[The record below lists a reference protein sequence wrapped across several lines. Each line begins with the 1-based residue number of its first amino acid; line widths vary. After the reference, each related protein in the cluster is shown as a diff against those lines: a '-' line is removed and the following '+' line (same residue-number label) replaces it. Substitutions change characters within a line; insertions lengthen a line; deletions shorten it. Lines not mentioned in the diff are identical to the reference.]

1 VVSEQ
6 AALDRFFQCMS
17 PTRSEYNKLGLEL
30 VSLEDNR
37 SRTPKKPSMAEEK
50 KIDGADDPISLLLE
64 QALTRQRDEMMENFS
79 HILQRLPIAS
89 GASSSSDHFGGTS
102 PFKVQVNFDIP
113 VFEGQI
119 DADALDKWLNL
130 LEGYF
135 SVHNFSEKEKITFA
149 LLKALPHV
157 KHWWETYWEQ
167 SSTEESG
174 IYGAEPTWDFFMD
187 AVKEQYYPVGNYEEQ
202 YMRWTTLRQERGQAV
217 PEFTN
222 TFHTLRTKL
231 GIKDSERHLVLKYR
245 GALHRYIQTEMDFL
259 DISSLGAAYRYAVK
273 IEQKFKHQNKRE
285 FGSANPQQP
294 KYDKD
299 VPNKQSPENQSKTQ
313 EKKGHGKTKKDT
325 GKWCDFHKSPWHN
338 TDECRSK
345 QSLVAEIKDKEPNPD
360 SESDSE
366 NNGKRQIIDAD
377 PTAIVATAAI
387 QPEEPTD
394 PEEGERLFHSQMW
407 VKGTPLHFIVDSGSQ
422 KNLISAEVVKQLGLS
437 TTPHPQPYSIGWLR
451 QGRDLR
457 VSQQCRLSYGI
468 QPFKDEVL
476 CDVAP
481 LDVCDVLLGQPY
493 MWKHHA
499 IYESRPRSV
508 IITLGG
514 HLYRI
519 PEVVPTTAPP
529 KKCCKVV
536 SHTRKFIFSTICS
549 KGEQKDTAATTA
561 SAKAPSIQQK
571 QVDKVAEKHEDS
583 FCKQSSKI
591 ARLVKMVQT
600 FQPQVRDR
608 FPQTK
613 QRDFSS
619 KTSSSPRCRFNK
631 CFSVSPGNS
640 TQWRPLLP
648 KEGGLIQVDIGGH
661 PPFPNGSKQ
670 FSGHFGNL
678 LFLAGFNFRGLFEG
692 PNEGFS
698 RSRFS
703 MIAEGMIEAPK

>member
-1 VVSEQ
+1 
-6 AALDRFFQCMS
+6 MS
-17 PTRSEYNKLGLEL
+17 PTRSEYSNLGLDL
-30 VSLEDNR
+30 VSLEENR
-37 SRTPKKPSMAEEK
+37 SCTPKKPSMAEEK
-50 KIDGADDPISLLLE
+50 KNDGADDPISLLLE

-79 HILQRLPIAS
+79 HILQRLPIALDTY
-89 GASSSSDHFGGTS
+89 SSSDYFGGTS
-102 PFKVQVNFDIP
+102 LFKVQVNFDIP

-135 SVHNFSEKEKITFA
+135 SVHNFSDKEKITFT

-167 SSTEESG
+167 SSTEDSG
-174 IYGAEPTWDFFMD
+174 IYGAEPTWEFFVD

-222 TFHTLRTKL
+222 TFHTLCTKL

-245 GALHRYIQTEMDFL
+245 GALHRYIQTKMDFL
-259 DISSLGAAYRYAVK
+259 DISSLGAAYRYVVK

-285 FGSANPQQP
+285 FGSANPQQS

-299 VPNKQSPENQSKTQ
+299 NPNKQSPENQSKPQ
-313 EKKGHGKTKKDT
+313 ENKGHGKTKDT
-325 GKWCDFHKSPWHN
+325 GKWCDFHKIPWHN

-366 NNGKRQIIDAD
+366 NIGKRKIIDAD

-387 QPEEPTD
+387 QPEEPID
-394 PEEGERLFHSQMW
+394 PGEGERLFHSQMW
-407 VKGTPLHFIVDSGSQ
+407 VKGTPLHFIVHSRSQ

-457 VSQQCRLSYGI
+457 VSQQCRLSYSI

-476 CDVAP
+476 CDVSP

-493 MWKHHA
+493 MWKHHD
-499 IYESRPRSV
+499 IYESRPRSF

-529 KKCCKVV
+529 KQCCKVV
-536 SHTRKFIFSTICS
+536 SHTRKFIFSTIYS
-549 KGEQKDTAATTA
+549 KGEKKDTAATTA

-571 QVDKVAEKHEDS
+571 QVDKVAAKHEDS
-583 FCKQSSKI
+583 FCTQSSKI
-591 ARLVKMVQT
+591 AKLVKKVQT

-619 KTSSSPRCRFNK
+619 KTSRSPRCRFNK
-631 CFSVSPGNS
+631 CFSLSPGNS
-640 TQWRPLLP
+640 TQWRPFLP
-648 KEGGLIQVDIGGH
+648 KDGGLIQVDIGGH

-678 LFLAGFNFRGLFEG
+678 LFLAGFHFRGHFEG
-692 PNEGFS
+692 LNEFFS
-698 RSRFS
+698 RYRFS
-703 MIAEGMIEAPK
+703 MIDEGMIDPPK